1 MPKDYYQ
8 VLGVSKGATKE
19 NIKKAYHQLARKFHP
34 DNKETG
40 DESKFKEIS
49 EAYYTLSDDKRRAE
63 YDAYGSVFSG
73 AQGGGANRGG
83 FPFGSGGFGSA
94 GFDLG
99 DIFEDFFGGVAGSG
113 NWRGGFRSGT
123 PRGRDI
129 SIDIDVSFAEGAYG
143 VERTVLL
150 AKTTKCTVCSGTGG
164 EPGTGTKTCVPC
176 NGQGRFHETRS
187 TVLGTITSVREC
199 DECKGEGKVPNE
211 TCHECRGMGVLR
223 RQEEITIRI
232 PAGIEDGSVIREPGT
247 GEAVLK
253 GTPGD
258 LYVRVHVA
266 RHPYFRRD
274 GNDLVMNLN
283 IKLTD
288 ALLGATY
295 PVHALDGSVLKVK
308 IPAGVGLNEK
318 LRVKGKGVP
327 LEGGR
332 KGDLLVK
339 LNVNLPSNL
348 SERTKELIEKLR
360 KEGI

>member
-1 MPKDYYQ
+1 MPKDYYE
-8 VLGVSKGATKE
+8 VLGVPKGATKE

-40 DESKFKEIS
+40 DEGRFKEIS

-73 AQGGGANRGG
+73 AQGGGGSRGG
-83 FPFGSGGFGSA
+83 FPFGSGPFGGA

-99 DIFEDFFGGVAGSG
+99 DIFEDFFGGVAGG
-113 NWRGGFRSGT
+113 RGFRGTT

-129 SIDIDVSFAEGAYG
+129 SIDIDVSFAEGVYG
-143 VERTVLL
+143 TERRVLL
-150 AKTTKCTVCSGTGG
+150 AKTTKCTACGGTGG
-164 EPGTGTKTCVPC
+164 EPGTGTKTCTTC

-187 TVLGTITSVREC
+187 TVLGSITSVREC
-199 DECKGEGKVPNE
+199 EDCKGEGKVPDE

-232 PAGIEDGSVIREPGT
+232 PAGIEDGSVIRETGM

-253 GTPGD
+253 GTSGD
-258 LYVRVHVA
+258 LYIRVHVA

-274 GNDLVMNLN
+274 GADLAMNLN

-295 PVHALDGSVLKVK
+295 PVHLLDGSLLKVK
-308 IPAGVGLNEK
+308 IPPGVGLNEK
-318 LRVKGKGVP
+318 LRIKGKGVP
-327 LEGGR
+327 MDGGR
-332 KGDLLVK
+332 KGDLFVK

-360 KEGI
+360 QEGI